1 MKNLG
6 VLVKTE
12 ILNYPSFVPTL
23 SCGDEKEDCRSY
35 SADGADI
42 SEHSFTSVQTQSRK
56 I

>member
-12 ILNYPSFVPTL
+12 FRNYPLFVPTL
-23 SCGDEKEDCRSY
+23 GCGDEKEDGRSC

-42 SEHSFTSVQTQSRK
+42 SEHLFTSVQTQSRK